1 MERSAS
7 LGNQAS
13 RVRMVA
19 LGSRVTWDLLGQW
32 VLLVIQAAKEQKVL
46 LENLD
51 ELVNLEIQVL

>member
-1 MERSAS
+1 MERSES

-13 RVRMVA
+13 RVRMVT
-19 LGSRVTWDLLGQW
+19 LGSRVTWVLPAQW